1 MLSAAFGMGFVLG
14 PAIGGVLGNIDPR
27 LPFWVAAGF
36 SFLNY
41 LYGLLGLPES
51 LAPERREA
59 FAWRR
64 AKPIGS
70 STLLRSRRGLFRL
83 AFVNFVG
90 SMAPAALPTSLV
102 FYAMFR
108 FCW

>member
-51 LAPERREA
+51 LPPESRER
-59 FAWRR
+59 FSWRR
-64 AKPIGS
+64 ANPAGS
-70 STLLRSRRGLFRL
+70 ITLFRSPRQLPRL
-83 AFVNFVG
+83 AFVNFLG
-90 SMAPAALPTSLV
+90 TIHQAPLPTALV
-102 FYAMFR
+102 LYAR
-108 FCW
+108 CP